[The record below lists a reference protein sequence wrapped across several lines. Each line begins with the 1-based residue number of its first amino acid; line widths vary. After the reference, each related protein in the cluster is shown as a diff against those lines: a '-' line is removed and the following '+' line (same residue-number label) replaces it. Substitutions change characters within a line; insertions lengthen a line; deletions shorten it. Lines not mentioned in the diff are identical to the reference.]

1 MQPTPGI
8 TMTFDWD
15 EALEGLQRYGEP
27 QTESQ
32 KEGVE
37 KKRITAQK

>member
-1 MQPTPGI
+1 
-8 TMTFDWD
+8 MTFDWD

-32 KEGVE
+32 KEGGW
-37 KKRITAQK
+37 KRKELQHKNNFMIR